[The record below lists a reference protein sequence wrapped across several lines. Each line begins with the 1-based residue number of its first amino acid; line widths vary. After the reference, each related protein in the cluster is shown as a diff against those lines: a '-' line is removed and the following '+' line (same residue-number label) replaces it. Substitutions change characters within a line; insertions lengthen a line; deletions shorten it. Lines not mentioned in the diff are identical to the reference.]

1 MFHVEHD
8 SKIIIRNIS
17 RNIVFLAVL
26 ISLVIVFNPNQVFA
40 TDAWDGVGSDTDW
53 GGNGTSDNPYIIS
66 TAAQLKGLADSV
78 NGGTSYSGFCF
89 KLGNDIDLAD
99 HAWTPIGGHCSIEDG
114 VPDGPYFGGTFDGDN
129 HTISGINI
137 SNPSIGTGAYGLFG
151 YVKDGIIANLNVVGS
166 LDMGGKDINIVGAVV
181 GYTSGNLYNLHSSM
195 AVSGLD
201 PVGSASHA
209 GGIAGVVENNDSESV
224 LYVRYCSNTG
234 NVAARGRVGGIV
246 GAVYCADSGGVVIDQ
261 CFNLGNIESISQIA
275 RKIYTGG
282 IVGFCEGYITNCYNR
297 GKIIRDTGNY
307 VAGIVGI
314 LNGQGSVASVS
325 NCYSNAVF
333 EGYSPTHDRW
343 LWGSADH
350 NPEVHITNCFYV
362 ETNDD
367 MTQPNEDDSWGTQ
380 TYVSSITESQLRGNE
395 EITGSNRSGTFGGYV
410 LDYIGD
416 LFDYELPGNYPVLGW
431 QLIQDFIVDVDN
443 LLPPE
448 TYYTVSTL
456 VSEGQGTVTAA
467 PVNVCRGGSCT
478 IIISPDSGYHLVS
491 ITDNGTD
498 VLDLVSDNTYIIN
511 NVNVNHTITVCFSND
526 TYILTYAAGEH
537 GSISGEPLQMVAPG
551 DSGTEITAVPE
562 DGYYFAGWSDGSTNN
577 PRIDTNVAANISVK
591 AIFIKDSTVP
601 RPEDYFTI
609 AVLPDTQIY
618 SESYPEIFSRQTQWI
633 ADNAQSE
640 NVVFVAHLGDIVN
653 DHKNNTQWQ
662 NARDSMAIVRAAG
675 IPYSVVPGN
684 CDMHFITGDLTNY
697 DTYFP
702 YTDFIDYVWYGG
714 HYPENSNASSYQLFS
729 AMGQDFIVLNLV
741 CEPLLLA
748 ETTDWA
754 NSILAEHNTRKA
766 IVVTHGYIDTEGN
779 YLGGSSVAGIDVWND
794 IVKHHD
800 NVIMVLCGHHSGQY
814 CGTDVGENGNTIYN
828 FLTDYTYLE
837 NGGNGWLRLYK
848 FYPYEN
854 VLKAVTY
861 SPYLDQYDISTEG
874 QFELPLKLTYK
885 PKYIITPFEDEVYE
899 IGETD
904 DGFNFMIVNPEFSG
918 MKYFNVDITPIIS
931 HAGSET
937 VIFVHL
943 KGGATGVQHSINAIE
958 ADFDLVSSAKAGF
971 NVDPGDVIKVF
982 IVDELTNS
990 KDCNPVILQ

>member
-1 MFHVEHD
+1 MLYTERN
-8 SKIIIRNIS
+8 SKVVIGDIFGKMVFWVILFS
-17 RNIVFLAVL
+17 LVFLFTP
-26 ISLVIVFNPNQVFA
+26 SKVFA
-40 TDAWDGVGSDTDW
+40 ADVWDGIGSNTGWVGQ
-53 GGNGTSDNPYIIS
+53 GTSDDPYIIS
-66 TAAQLKGLADSV
+66 TAAQLRGLADNV
-78 NGGTSYSGFCF
+78 NDGTSYSGFCF
-89 KLGNDIDLAD
+89 KLGNDIDLAG
-99 HAWTPIGGHCSIEDG
+99 HVWLPIGGHCSIENG
-114 VPDGPYFGGTFDGDN
+114 VPVGPYFSGTFDGDN

-137 SNPSIGTGAYGLFG
+137 SNPSVGTGAYGLFG
-151 YVKDGIIANLNVVGS
+151 YVRDGTIANLNVSGV
-166 LDMGGKDINIVGAVV
+166 LDMEGKDVDIVGAVV
-181 GYTSGNLYNLHSSM
+181 GYTSGSLYNLHSSVV
-195 AVSGLD
+195 VSGLD

-224 LYVRYCSNTG
+224 LCVRYCSNTG
-234 NVAARGRVGGIV
+234 DVAARGRVGGIV
-246 GAVYCADSGGVVIDQ
+246 GAVYCSKSGGVVIDQ
-261 CFNLGNIESISQIA
+261 CFNLGNIESVSQIA
-275 RKIYTGG
+275 RKVYTGG
-282 IVGFCEGYITNCYNR
+282 VVGFCEGYITNCYNQ

-307 VAGIVGI
+307 VAGIAGM
-314 LNGQGSVASVS
+314 LNGQGSVASMS

-333 EGYSPTHDRW
+333 EGYAPTHDRW

-350 NPEVHITNCFYV
+350 NPEVCITNCFYI

-367 MTQPNEDDSWGTQ
+367 MIQPNEDDSWGTQ
-380 TYVSSITESQLRGNE
+380 TYVSSITESQLRGDE
-395 EITGSNRSGTFGGYV
+395 EITGCNRSGIFSGYV
-410 LDYIGD
+410 LDYLGN
-416 LFDYELPGNYPVLGW
+416 LFDYELSGSYPVLRW
-431 QLIQDFIVDVDN
+431 QLTRDFIVDMDN

-448 TYYTVSTL
+448 TYYIVSTS
-456 VSEGQGTVTAA
+456 VSEGQGTVTAD
-467 PVNVCRGGSCT
+467 PVNVCRGESC
-478 IIISPDSGYHLVS
+478 IITISPDSGYYLDS
-491 ITDNGTD
+491 ITDNGID
-498 VLDLVSDNTYIIN
+498 VFDSVSNNTYTIN
-511 NVNVNHTITVCFSND
+511 NVNINHTVVVCFLSD
-526 TYILTYAAGEH
+526 TYTLAYTAGEH
-537 GSISGEPLQMVAPG
+537 GSVSGDLLQTVVPG

-562 DGYYFAGWSDGSTNN
+562 NGYYFAGWSDGSTDN
-577 PRIDTNVAANISVK
+577 PRTDTNVVANISVK
-591 AIFIKDSTVP
+591 AIFIKDSTGP
-601 RPEDYFTI
+601 RPRDYFTI

-618 SESYPEIFSRQTQWI
+618 SEGYPEIFSRQTQWI

-640 NVVFVAHLGDIVN
+640 NIVFVAHLGDIVN

-662 NARDSMAIVRAAG
+662 NALDSMAIIRAAG

-684 CDMHFITGDLTNY
+684 CDMHFMTGDLTNY

-702 YTDFIDYVWYGG
+702 YTDFTDYVWYGG

-741 CEPLLLA
+741 CEPSLLA

-779 YLGGSSVAGIDVWND
+779 YLGGSSVAGIDVWNN

-814 CGTDVGENGNTIYN
+814 YGTDVGENGNTIYN

-885 PKYIITPFEDEVYE
+885 PKYIITPFENEVYE

-918 MKYFNVDITPIIS
+918 MKYFNAGITPIIS

-937 VIFVHL
+937 VVFVHS
-943 KGGATGVQHSINAIE
+943 KGGVGGVQYSINAIE
-958 ADFDLVSSAKAGF
+958 ADFDLVSLAKAGF
-971 NVDPGDVIKVF
+971 NVGPGDVVRVF
-982 IVDELTNS
+982 IVDKLTNA